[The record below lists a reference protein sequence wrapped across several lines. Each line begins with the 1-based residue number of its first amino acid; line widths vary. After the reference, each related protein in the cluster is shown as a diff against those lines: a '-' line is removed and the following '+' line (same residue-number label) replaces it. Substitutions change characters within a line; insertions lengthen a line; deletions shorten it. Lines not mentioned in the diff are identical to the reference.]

1 MARVSNKEKS
11 TNKAEISSFPS
22 AQPHAPATSAAAP
35 WRAPAL
41 ALLILALTFL
51 AYLPALRGAFL
62 WDDDKH
68 FSENPHMTR
77 PGGLA
82 GVWTERIMYYPL
94 TSTTFW
100 VARRA
105 WGLNPVPYH
114 LLNVAL
120 HGANA
125 LLLWLLLRRLRV
137 RGAWLAGALF
147 ALHPVNVQSVAWM
160 TELKNVQS
168 GLFYLLALHA
178 WVASRERGG
187 KLPYAAALFS
197 FALALLS
204 KTSTV
209 TLPLALIVIQLWR
222 REPLN
227 RRSALALGPFF
238 ALSGLAGLMTVTLHN
253 PMVDG
258 PEWGE
263 TFPERVILAARGV
276 WFYLSKLFVPLN
288 LSFVYPRWEIDA
300 RRLADWLWVPG
311 LILLLGA
318 PLLCRSRAWSRP
330 TALALACY
338 VASLLPV
345 LNFFRMYYTRYS
357 YAADHWQYL
366 AAMGGVAWIAGGA
379 DWLAAHSRL
388 RPRQALLLV
397 IALLAALGGLTWRQA
412 HIYRNPVTLWN
423 DVIKK
428 NPHGAIAYH
437 NLGCHFLAQ
446 GQNAIAERVLAA
458 GLQFNPDDPELLTV
472 HGAALV
478 ALNRP
483 QESLSA
489 LERAFAR
496 TPGDPDLLNNL
507 GSALSQLGR
516 TDEAAL
522 RFREALKRKPDLVQ
536 AWYNLGQTLLAA
548 GRRDEARAAAREG
561 LRANPGDPNLNALL
575 ERIGE

>member
-1 MARVSNKEKS
+1 MARVSNKEKTS
-11 TNKAEISSFPS
+11 NKTKTP
-22 AQPHAPATSAAAP
+22 APPAAATRPTGAAP

-51 AYLPALRGAFL
+51 AYSPALRGGFL

-68 FSENPHMTR
+68 FSENPYMTR

-82 GVWTERIMYYPL
+82 GIWTERVMYYPL
-94 TSTTFW
+94 TSTSFW
-100 VARRA
+100 AARRA

-187 KLPYAAALFS
+187 RLTYAAALLS

-209 TLPLALIVIQLWR
+209 TLPLALVVIQLWR
-222 REPLN
+222 REPLS
-227 RRSALALGPFF
+227 RRTALALAPFF
-238 ALSGLAGLMTVTLHN
+238 ALSGLAGLMTVALHN
-253 PMVDG
+253 PMVGG

-263 TFPERVILAARGV
+263 TLPMRLILAARGV
-276 WFYLSKLFVPLN
+276 WFYLAKLLLPVRLT
-288 LSFVYPRWEIDA
+288 FVYPRWDIDA
-300 RRLADWLWVPG
+300 RRLADWLWLPG
-311 LILLLGA
+311 LLLMLGA
-318 PLLCRSRAWSRP
+318 PFLSRRRAWSRP
-330 TALALACY
+330 TALALAYY

-357 YAADHWQYL
+357 YVADHWQYL

-379 DWLAAHSRL
+379 DWLAERSRL
-388 RPRQALLLV
+388 REKTAV
-397 IALLAALGGLTWRQA
+397 LLAAALLVALGALTWRQA

-423 DVIKK
+423 DTIKK
-428 NPHGAIAYH
+428 NPRGAIAYH

-446 GQNAIAERVLAA
+446 GQNAVAERVLAA
-458 GLQFNPDDPELLTV
+458 GLEVNPEDPELLTV
-472 HGAALV
+472 HGAALI

-483 QESLSA
+483 QEA
-489 LERAFAR
+489 LAAVERAMAK
-496 TPGDPDLLNNL
+496 TPEDPDTLTNL

-516 TDEAAL
+516 TDEAAR
-522 RFREALKRKPDLVQ
+522 RFREALQRKPDLVQ

-548 GRRDEARAAAREG
+548 GRRDEARAAARQG
-561 LRANPGDPNLNALL
+561 LRAVPGDPNLQALL
-575 ERIGE
+575 ARIG